1 MLCRRHTL
9 ASLTFAVAILVA
21 ASWVANV
28 TADARS
34 TSRNLRLGN
43 SWEFL
48 LEGNPSTGYR
58 WQLNQS
64 QSSGLGLLK
73 IELLGY
79 MSAQSKPGMVGAP
92 APFAFRITCIKA
104 GSAHLIFDYVPPTRK
119 GSSEQHEAWVRC
131 D

>member
-1 MLCRRHTL
+1 MLWRRHTL
-9 ASLTFAVAILVA
+9 ASLTVAVVILAA
-21 ASWVANV
+21 ASWVASV
-28 TADARS
+28 PADAAS

-58 WQLNQS
+58 WELNQS
-64 QSSGLGLLK
+64 QSTGLDLVK
-73 IELLGY
+73 IESLGY
-79 MSAQSKPGMVGAP
+79 VSAKAKPGLVGAP

-104 GSAHLIFDYVPPTRK
+104 GSAHLMFGYVPPTRK
-119 GSSEQHEAWVRC
+119 SSSQQHEAWVRC

>member
-9 ASLTFAVAILVA
+9 ASLTFAVAILA
-21 ASWVANV
+21 VANV

-73 IELLGY
+73 IESLGY

-104 GSAHLIFDYVPPTRK
+104 GSARLIFDYVPPARK
-119 GSSEQHEAWVRC
+119 GSNEQHEAWVRC